1 MKDIQCKKC
10 AHFTPEWCE
19 FKRDSLDPD
28 LMRDCEYYKAKT
40 NADRI
45 RSMTDEEL
53 MEFLEH
59 DYWSIDYCKKDAPID
74 QETKECLLPSCKQC
88 WLEWLK
94 QEADE

>member
-45 RSMTDEEL
+45 RAMTDEEL
-53 MEFLEH
+53 ARFM
-59 DYWSIDYCKKDAPID
+59 SKV
-74 QETKECLLPSCKQC
+74 ETNGRVFGLKGIAS
-88 WLEWLK
+88 WLKWLK

>member
-53 MEFLEH
+53 AEWITKIEFKGRTLGWSVNSPTPSMLT
-59 DYWSIDYCKKDAPID
+59 DYWLY
-74 QETKECLLPSCKQC
+74 
-88 WLEWLK
+88 WLK

>member
-1 MKDIQCKKC
+1 MGDKVKDY
-10 AHFTPEWCE
+10 PPY
-19 FKRDSLDPD
+19 LDYPKERKP
-28 LMRDCEYYKAKT
+28 MT

-45 RSMTDEEL
+45 RAMTDEEL

-59 DYWSIDYCKKDAPID
+59 DCWSIDYCKKDAPID